1 MRPPTS
7 PFDRLRELNVLP
19 HNDMRRD
26 EVASQRRDEVA
37 SLLTT
42 GQITID
48 FFPAVEMALLFV
60 LLKKYFILLRLE
72 QQNRYGHGTKTA
84 NRDTEL

>member
-19 HNDMRRD
+19 HNDM
-26 EVASQRRDEVA
+26 RRDEVA

>member
-26 EVASQRRDEVA
+26 EAA
-37 SLLTT
+37 YNGTK
-42 GQITID
+42 TID